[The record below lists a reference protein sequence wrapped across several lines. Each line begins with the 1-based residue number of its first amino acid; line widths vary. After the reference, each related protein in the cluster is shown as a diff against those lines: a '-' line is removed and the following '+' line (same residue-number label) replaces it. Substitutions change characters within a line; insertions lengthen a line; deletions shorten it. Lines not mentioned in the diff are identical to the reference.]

1 VGDMVKKILVLS
13 LLLFTTIFGRTVY
26 EIERLD
32 IVANIERDGSL
43 EVEERVIYDIGK
55 INGILYNIDALGYG
69 KFTDLQIF
77 YEDDGEFKQAR
88 NNTAPSEGNFTVSVD
103 DGLYK
108 IKLYAP
114 SQNERKEFIFR
125 YNLTRGV
132 TVYRDI
138 AQLNRK
144 MVGKDW
150 QNSIGN
156 ISVTVNLPENVKKDD
171 IYAFGHGPL
180 TGNIEI
186 LDGKSVRYTLNDY
199 RPGEFLEVNLLFPK
213 NILTSFNPLLMKNKS
228 ALKEILDM
236 EGKLAKEANDARKRA
251 IIGFYLGRVVL
262 VLAVAWW
269 LFLVVFIYLKN
280 SKRYKVENEYGEYF
294 RELPDDYS
302 PSIAGTLVS
311 RNLYPSG
318 RELFAM
324 LLDLVRKGHLKLE
337 EGEKTTTLILQE
349 SGKPLSE
356 EEKFILNW
364 YIREL
369 GDGEK
374 IVLESV
380 EASIKGRGGAK
391 EFNRN
396 YERWRTIVYSD
407 MLEKNLKMDKRDK
420 FSTSLGI
427 FTGIAYFIGGG
438 MLVVYF
444 QSELFILMILLGFI
458 LLPYTFSR
466 KRASLEKEKAISR
479 WEAFKKFLVDYSNL
493 EEAKLASIELWEH
506 YFVYAVA
513 LGVAEKVAKGYSK
526 IMSKKGEESTI
537 IGGRGYRNNS
547 FMNMYLYSHA
557 FRSMERNTS
566 FVAQRAMESVARSSR
581 SSARGRGGGFS
592 GGSSGGGGGR
602 SGGGAF

>member
-1 VGDMVKKILVLS
+1 MVKKILVLS
-13 LLLFTTIFGRTVY
+13 LLLFTTIFGRTAY
-26 EIERLD
+26 EIESLD

-43 EVEERVIYDIGK
+43 EVEERVIYDIGE

-547 FMNMYLYSHA
+547 LMNMYLYSHA

>member
-1 VGDMVKKILVLS
+1 MIKKILVLS
-13 LLLFTTIFGRTVY
+13 LLLFTTIFGRTAY
-26 EIERLD
+26 EIESLD

-55 INGILYNIDALGYG
+55 INGILYSIDALGYG

-88 NNTAPSEGNFTVSVD
+88 NNAAPSEGNFTVSVD

-144 MVGKDW
+144 MVGKEW

-236 EGKLAKEANDARKRA
+236 EGNLAKEANDARKRA

-349 SGKPLSE
+349 SGKLLSE

-547 FMNMYLYSHA
+547 LMNMYLYSHA

>member
-1 VGDMVKKILVLS
+1 MVKKILVLS
-13 LLLFTTIFGRTVY
+13 LLLFTTIFGRTAY
-26 EIERLD
+26 EIESLD

-43 EVEERVIYDIGK
+43 EVEERVIYDIGE

-77 YEDDGEFKQAR
+77 YEDAGEFKQAR

-125 YNLTRGV
+125 YNLTRGL

-144 MVGKDW
+144 MVGKEW

-236 EGKLAKEANDARKRA
+236 EGNLAKEANDARKRA

-547 FMNMYLYSHA
+547 LMNMYLYSHA

>member
-1 VGDMVKKILVLS
+1 MIKKILVLS
-13 LLLFTTIFGRTVY
+13 LLLFTTIFGRTAY
-26 EIERLD
+26 EIESLD
-32 IVANIERDGSL
+32 IVANIERDGRL

-479 WEAFKKFLVDYSNL
+479 WEAFKKFLIDYSNL

-547 FMNMYLYSHA
+547 LMNMYLYSHA

>member
-1 VGDMVKKILVLS
+1 MVKKILVLS

-236 EGKLAKEANDARKRA
+236 EGKLAKEANNARKRA

-547 FMNMYLYSHA
+547 LMNMYLYSHA

-581 SSARGRGGGFS
+581 SSARGSGGGFS

>member
-1 VGDMVKKILVLS
+1 MVKKILVLS

-171 IYAFGHGPL
+171 IYAFGHGLL

-380 EASIKGRGGAK
+380 EALIKGRGGAK

-466 KRASLEKEKAISR
+466 KRAGLEKEKAISR

-547 FMNMYLYSHA
+547 LMNMYLYSHA

-566 FVAQRAMESVARSSR
+566 FVAQRAMESVAKSSR
-581 SSARGRGGGFS
+581 SSARGSGGGFS

>member
-1 VGDMVKKILVLS
+1 MVKKILVLS
-13 LLLFTTIFGRTVY
+13 LLLFTTIFGRTAY
-26 EIERLD
+26 EIESLD

-77 YEDDGEFKQAR
+77 YEADGEFKQAR

-114 SQNERKEFIFR
+114 SQNERKEFIFK

-144 MVGKDW
+144 MVGKEW

-547 FMNMYLYSHA
+547 LMNMYLYSHA

>member
-1 VGDMVKKILVLS
+1 MVKKILVLS

-236 EGKLAKEANDARKRA
+236 EGNLAKEANDARKRA
-251 IIGFYLGRVVL
+251 IIDFYLGRVVL

-547 FMNMYLYSHA
+547 LMNMYLYSHA

>member
-1 VGDMVKKILVLS
+1 MVKKILVLS

-228 ALKEILDM
+228 ALKEILDI

-374 IVLESV
+374 IILESV

-547 FMNMYLYSHA
+547 LMNMYLYSHA

>member
-1 VGDMVKKILVLS
+1 MVKKILVLS
-13 LLLFTTIFGRTVY
+13 LLLFTTIFGRTAY
-26 EIERLD
+26 EIESLD

-43 EVEERVIYDIGK
+43 EVEERVVYDIGK

-69 KFTDLQIF
+69 KFSDLQIF

-103 DGLYK
+103 DGLYQ

-251 IIGFYLGRVVL
+251 IIDFYLGRVVL

-547 FMNMYLYSHA
+547 LMNMYLYSHA

>member
-1 VGDMVKKILVLS
+1 MVKKILVLS
-13 LLLFTTIFGRTVY
+13 LLIFTTIFGRTAY
-26 EIERLD
+26 EIESLD

-144 MVGKDW
+144 MVGKEW

-380 EASIKGRGGAK
+380 EALIKGRGGAK

-547 FMNMYLYSHA
+547 LMNMYLYSHA

>member
-1 VGDMVKKILVLS
+1 MVKKILVLS
-13 LLLFTTIFGRTVY
+13 LLLFTTIFGRTAY
-26 EIERLD
+26 EIESLD

-43 EVEERVIYDIGK
+43 EVEERVIYDIGE

-144 MVGKDW
+144 MVGKEW

-156 ISVTVNLPENVKKDD
+156 ISVTVYLPESVKKDD

-186 LDGKSVRYTLNDY
+186 LDGKSVRYTLNNY

-547 FMNMYLYSHA
+547 LMNMYLYSHA

>member
-1 VGDMVKKILVLS
+1 MVKKILVLS
-13 LLLFTTIFGRTVY
+13 LLLFTTIFGRTAY
-26 EIERLD
+26 EIESLD

-43 EVEERVIYDIGK
+43 EVEERVVYDIGK

-69 KFTDLQIF
+69 KFSDLQIF

-103 DGLYK
+103 DGLYQ

>member
-1 VGDMVKKILVLS
+1 MVKKILVLS
-13 LLLFTTIFGRTVY
+13 LLLFTTIFGRTAY
-26 EIERLD
+26 EIESLD

-77 YEDDGEFKQAR
+77 YEADGEFKQAR

-144 MVGKDW
+144 MVGKEW

-262 VLAVAWW
+262 VLW

-374 IVLESV
+374 IILESV

-547 FMNMYLYSHA
+547 LMNMYLYSHA

>member
-1 VGDMVKKILVLS
+1 MVKKILVLS

-43 EVEERVIYDIGK
+43 EVEERVIYDRGK

-144 MVGKDW
+144 MVGKEW

-374 IVLESV
+374 IILESV

-547 FMNMYLYSHA
+547 LMNMYLYSHA

>member
-1 VGDMVKKILVLS
+1 MVKKILVLS

-144 MVGKDW
+144 MVGKEW

-251 IIGFYLGRVVL
+251 IIVFYLGRVVL

-374 IVLESV
+374 IILESV

-547 FMNMYLYSHA
+547 LMNMYLYSHA

>member
-1 VGDMVKKILVLS
+1 MVKKILVLS

-144 MVGKDW
+144 MLGKDW

-374 IVLESV
+374 IILESV

-547 FMNMYLYSHA
+547 LMNMYLYSHA

-581 SSARGRGGGFS
+581 SSARGRGFS

>member
-1 VGDMVKKILVLS
+1 MVKKILVLS
-13 LLLFTTIFGRTVY
+13 LLLFTTIFGRTAY
-26 EIERLD
+26 EIESLD

-43 EVEERVIYDIGK
+43 EVEERVIYDIGE

-125 YNLTRGV
+125 YNLTRGL

-144 MVGKDW
+144 MVGKEW

-236 EGKLAKEANDARKRA
+236 EGNLAKEANDARKRA

-369 GDGEK
+369 GDEEK

-547 FMNMYLYSHA
+547 LMNMYLYSHA

>member
-1 VGDMVKKILVLS
+1 MVKKILVLS

-547 FMNMYLYSHA
+547 LMNMYLYSHA

-566 FVAQRAMESVARSSR
+566 FVAQRTMESVARSSR

>member
-1 VGDMVKKILVLS
+1 MVKKILVLS
-13 LLLFTTIFGRTVY
+13 LLLFTTIFGRTAY
-26 EIERLD
+26 EIESLD

-43 EVEERVIYDIGK
+43 EVEERVIYDIGE

-144 MVGKDW
+144 MVGKEW

-156 ISVTVNLPENVKKDD
+156 ISVTVYLPESVKKDD

-186 LDGKSVRYTLNDY
+186 LDGKSVRYTLNNY

-213 NILTSFNPLLMKNKS
+213 NILTSFNPLFMKNKS

-547 FMNMYLYSHA
+547 LMNMYLYSHA

>member
-1 VGDMVKKILVLS
+1 MVKKILVLS
-13 LLLFTTIFGRTVY
+13 LLLFTTIFGRTAY
-26 EIERLD
+26 EIESLD

-547 FMNMYLYSHA
+547 LMNMYLYSHA

-581 SSARGRGGGFS
+581 SSARGSGGGFS

>member
-1 VGDMVKKILVLS
+1 MVKKILVLS

-43 EVEERVIYDIGK
+43 EVEERVIYVIGK

-144 MVGKDW
+144 MLGKDW

-324 LLDLVRKGHLKLE
+324 LLDLVRKGHLKLV

-547 FMNMYLYSHA
+547 LMNMYLYSHA

>member
-1 VGDMVKKILVLS
+1 MVKKILVLS

-144 MVGKDW
+144 MVGKEW

-213 NILTSFNPLLMKNKS
+213 NILSSFNPLLMKNKS

-374 IVLESV
+374 IILESV

-547 FMNMYLYSHA
+547 LMNMYLYSHA

>member
-1 VGDMVKKILVLS
+1 MVKKILVLS

-144 MVGKDW
+144 MVGKEW

-337 EGEKTTTLILQE
+337 EGENTTTLILQE

-547 FMNMYLYSHA
+547 LMNMYLYSHA

-581 SSARGRGGGFS
+581 SSARGSGGGFS

>member
-1 VGDMVKKILVLS
+1 MVKKILVLS

-144 MVGKDW
+144 MVGKEW

-251 IIGFYLGRVVL
+251 IIDFYLGRVVL

-547 FMNMYLYSHA
+547 LMNMYLYSHA

-581 SSARGRGGGFS
+581 SSARGSGGGFS

>member
-1 VGDMVKKILVLS
+1 MVKKILVLS

-69 KFTDLQIF
+69 KFTNLQIF

-547 FMNMYLYSHA
+547 LMNMYLYSHA

>member
-1 VGDMVKKILVLS
+1 MVKKILVLS

>member
-1 VGDMVKKILVLS
+1 MVKKILVLS

-213 NILTSFNPLLMKNKS
+213 NILTSFYPLLMKNKS

-444 QSELFILMILLGFI
+444 QSELFILMILLGLI

-547 FMNMYLYSHA
+547 LMNMYLYSHA

>member
-1 VGDMVKKILVLS
+1 MIKKILVLS
-13 LLLFTTIFGRTVY
+13 LLLFTTIFGRTAY
-26 EIERLD
+26 EIESLD

-69 KFTDLQIF
+69 KFTNLQIF

-125 YNLTRGV
+125 YNLARGV

-156 ISVTVNLPENVKKDD
+156 ISVTVYLPESVKKDD

-186 LDGKSVRYTLNDY
+186 LDGKSVRYTLNNY

-236 EGKLAKEANDARKRA
+236 EGKLAKEANDTRKRA

-407 MLEKNLKMDKRDK
+407 MLEKNLKIDKRDK

-547 FMNMYLYSHA
+547 LMNMYLYSHA

-581 SSARGRGGGFS
+581 SSVRGRGGGFS

>member
-1 VGDMVKKILVLS
+1 MVKKILVLS

-144 MVGKDW
+144 MVGKEW

-156 ISVTVNLPENVKKDD
+156 ISVTVNLPENVKKDG

-374 IVLESV
+374 IILESV

-547 FMNMYLYSHA
+547 LMNMYLYSHA

>member
-1 VGDMVKKILVLS
+1 MVKKILVLS
-13 LLLFTTIFGRTVY
+13 LLLFTTIFGRTAY
-26 EIERLD
+26 EIESLD

-374 IVLESV
+374 IILESV

-547 FMNMYLYSHA
+547 LMNMYLYSHA

-602 SGGGAF
+602 SGGGVF

>member
-1 VGDMVKKILVLS
+1 MVKKILVLS

-103 DGLYK
+103 DGLYN

-156 ISVTVNLPENVKKDD
+156 ISVTVNLPENVKKDY

-374 IVLESV
+374 IILESV

-547 FMNMYLYSHA
+547 LMNMYLYSHA

>member
-1 VGDMVKKILVLS
+1 MVKKILVLS
-13 LLLFTTIFGRTVY
+13 LLLFTTIFGRTAY

-43 EVEERVIYDIGK
+43 EVEERVIYDIGE

-144 MVGKDW
+144 MVGKEW

-186 LDGKSVRYTLNDY
+186 LDGKSVRYTLNNY

-458 LLPYTFSR
+458 LLPYTFYR

-547 FMNMYLYSHA
+547 LMNMYLYSHA

-566 FVAQRAMESVARSSR
+566 FVAQRTMESVARSSR

>member
-1 VGDMVKKILVLS
+1 MVKKILVLS
-13 LLLFTTIFGRTVY
+13 LLIFTTIFGRTAY
-26 EIERLD
+26 EIESLD

-69 KFTDLQIF
+69 KFSDLQIF

-144 MVGKDW
+144 MVGKEW

-236 EGKLAKEANDARKRA
+236 EGKVAKEANDARKRA

-407 MLEKNLKMDKRDK
+407 MLEKKLKMDKRDK

-547 FMNMYLYSHA
+547 LMNMYLYSHA

>member
-1 VGDMVKKILVLS
+1 MVKKILVLS
-13 LLLFTTIFGRTVY
+13 LLLFTTIFGRTAY
-26 EIERLD
+26 EIESLD
-32 IVANIERDGSL
+32 IVANIERDGRL

>member
-1 VGDMVKKILVLS
+1 MVKKILVLS

-144 MVGKDW
+144 MVGKEW

-302 PSIAGTLVS
+302 PSIAGTLIS

-374 IVLESV
+374 IILESV

-547 FMNMYLYSHA
+547 LMNMYLYSHA

>member
-1 VGDMVKKILVLS
+1 MVKKILVLS
-13 LLLFTTIFGRTVY
+13 LLLFTTIFGRTAY
-26 EIERLD
+26 EIESLD

-43 EVEERVIYDIGK
+43 EVEERVIYDIGE

-144 MVGKDW
+144 MVGKEW

-547 FMNMYLYSHA
+547 LMNMYLYSHA

>member
-1 VGDMVKKILVLS
+1 MVKKILVLS

-374 IVLESV
+374 IILESV

-547 FMNMYLYSHA
+547 LMNMYLYSHA

-581 SSARGRGGGFS
+581 SSARGRGG
-592 GGSSGGGGGR
+592 
-602 SGGGAF
+602 

>member
-1 VGDMVKKILVLS
+1 MVKKILVLS

-108 IKLYAP
+108 IKLYAT

-144 MVGKDW
+144 MVGKEW

-171 IYAFGHGPL
+171 IYAFGYGPL

-374 IVLESV
+374 IILESV
-380 EASIKGRGGAK
+380 EVSIKGRGGAK

-547 FMNMYLYSHA
+547 LMNMYLYSHA

>member
-1 VGDMVKKILVLS
+1 MVKKILVLS

-602 SGGGAF
+602 SGGEAF